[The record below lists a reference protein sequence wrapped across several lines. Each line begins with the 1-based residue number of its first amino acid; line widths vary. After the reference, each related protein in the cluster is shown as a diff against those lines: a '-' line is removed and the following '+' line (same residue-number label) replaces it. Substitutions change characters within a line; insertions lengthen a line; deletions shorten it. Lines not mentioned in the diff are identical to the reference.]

1 MTHIPYKGSAPAIAD
16 VVAGH
21 VPLMFSDPAPAV
33 PLVREGKVVALGVS
47 TTSRWAAA
55 PEIPPLAEAGVPGFD
70 ASGWVMVALPA
81 GTSREI
87 VNRLHAELKRILESS
102 DVQQLVTRAGMIPV
116 ASPPPPEEMPRFV
129 ATELTR
135 WSKVV
140 AQAGLA
146 GSE

>member
-1 MTHIPYKGSAPAIAD
+1 
-16 VVAGH
+16 
-21 VPLMFSDPAPAV
+21 
-33 PLVREGKVVALGVS
+33 
-47 TTSRWAAA
+47 
-55 PEIPPLAEAGVPGFD
+55 
-70 ASGWVMVALPA
+70 MVALPA
-81 GTSREI
+81 GTSKEI

-129 ATELTR
+129 ATELAR
-135 WSKVV
+135 WGKVV